1 MNNLVIIEY
10 QSEDEQMQR
19 EEYEVLL
26 SLPSH
31 SQQVSISITVD
42 DNHRKVKVFQ

>member
-1 MNNLVIIEY
+1 
-10 QSEDEQMQR
+10 MQR

-31 SQQVSISITVD
+31 SQQVLISIRAE